1 MAKAKRQAPDRDE
14 VDSLVREY
22 RRDKQP
28 ALRDRLIAQHLYL
41 VQTAA
46 RKFAGLGESHEDLL
60 QEGAM
65 GLINAV
71 DLYDPDRGVQFST
84 YATHL
89 VEGQIRHYLRDRGKL
104 IKQPAW
110 VQELTTKII
119 KASDGLTQQL
129 NRVPTDQEI
138 AEVVGT
144 TPENVRRMLDAR
156 ERSKVASLDAAR
168 GEDDEQGPA
177 IDPEKL
183 RTDDSDTLHLP
194 IEDRIFLREAMSRLK
209 TLEQKVVHNFYYLDL
224 NQTEIARKLGISV
237 NYASYLL
244 RGGIAQ
250 LKKAFDAQQ
259 QAARLQESAPGGE
272 ESAFGRISARQAT
285 FAYSLSA
292 RPAPSDPVTKVATEE
307 YLAERVEQEVIR
319 ASRYPQQFSLVLV
332 EPDCEEVA
340 RDELVELARLL
351 RANCRSIDLVA
362 RMSAGDHRQ
371 AGDHRRGARFG
382 LLLPHTGREAS
393 VLSERICQTVAL
405 RLSAR
410 AGDRRP
416 EGALTVSAGFAVFPT
431 NGRSAEELLAS
442 AQRALVEAKEQGGN
456 CAVRAEPMRRGKSR
470 PQPAVS

>member
-1 MAKAKRQAPDRDE
+1 MAKAKRQTPDRDE
-14 VDSLVREY
+14 VDALVREY
-22 RRDKQP
+22 RRKKQA

-119 KASDGLTQQL
+119 KASDALTQEL
-129 NRVPTDQEI
+129 NRVPTHQEI

-183 RTDDSDTLHLP
+183 RTEDLGGLHLP
-194 IEDRIFLREAMSRLK
+194 VEDRIFLREAMSRLK

-250 LKKAFDAQQ
+250 LKKAFEAQGQ
-259 QAARLQESAPGGE
+259 RESVF
-272 ESAFGRISARQAT
+272 ESRESNLESPISNLGQ
-285 FAYSLSA
+285 AYSLSA
-292 RPAPSDPVTKVATEE
+292 RPAPSDPITKVATEG
-307 YLAERVEQEVIR
+307 YLVERLEQEVSR

-332 EPDCEEVA
+332 EPDCDEIA
-340 RDELVELARLL
+340 RDQLVELARLL

-362 RMSAGDHRQ
+362 RMSAGD
-371 AGDHRRGARFG
+371 RRPGARFG

-393 VLSERICQTVAL
+393 VLSERICRTVAL
-405 RLSAR
+405 RLSTPAGDHR
-410 AGDRRP
+410 PAGDRPP
-416 EGALTVSAGFAVFPT
+416 EAALTVSTGFAVFPA
-431 NGRSAEELLAS
+431 NGRSAEDLLAS
-442 AQRALVEAKEQGGN
+442 AQRALIEAKEQGGN

-470 PQPAVS
+470 PQAAVG